1 MPGVKNS
8 HLFWVGIYTYQK
20 IRELLFVTF
29 PFRSVLL
36 ALLLNFSSNKLF
48 SSDKINVEI
57 SAWNRAGQIGSSG
70 IRERLDK
77 SKEGHSTGSRATK
90 GNQHSGWMCFSL
102 SYSNYT
108 NFSFSVDSLCIFI
121 HFFLIIHAAS
131 LSRCAKCAC
140 LFARF
145 YYWGH
150 DWTGFSLLSI
160 FLVPLFV
167 CTISV
172 SVSSSF
178 PYALPIL
185 FSHRIA
191 RWTQRAGNS
200 ESGKEISAK
209 LEESEHFRDWIWILN
224 ILRILHE

>member
-121 HFFLIIHAAS
+121 HSFLIIHAAS
-131 LSRCAKCAC
+131 PIYVRK
-140 LFARF
+140 
-145 YYWGH
+145 
-150 DWTGFSLLSI
+150 
-160 FLVPLFV
+160 V
-167 CTISV
+167 CV
-172 SVSSSF
+172 SVRSF
-178 PYALPIL
+178 LLLRSWLNRLLFIVYFSCASLHLHNLCLSFFL
-185 FSHRIA
+185 FSICI
-191 RWTQRAGNS
+191 TNP
-200 ESGKEISAK
+200 
-209 LEESEHFRDWIWILN
+209 LLT
-224 ILRILHE
+224 